1 MIALQSEV
9 HEAQG
14 RRLAMAKSI
23 KAATMKVIT
32 VMAAIGLDLADEW
45 SDMVGLDERGEEVRR
60 ERVRTTE
67 PELRRVFGAIAPT
80 KIAIEVGTHSA
91 WVMRVLTSLGHTV
104 VVANARRV
112 ALISK
117 NKRKNNHID
126 GEILARLLRAD
137 EKLLFPI
144 QHRGA
149 SVQADLAVMRS
160 RDIMVACR
168 TKLIN
173 HVRCVCKTVGTKL
186 PKCSAE
192 AFVVRCSERVPEC
205 LQTALNPILKQIS
218 DLTAQIKTFDREI
231 TRMIKRYPEVERVR
245 QITGVGELTALAFI
259 LTVEDPKRILRSRS
273 AGAYFGLVPG
283 SDDSGEKHQ
292 PTRITKEGDR
302 FCRKLLVQ
310 AAQYIVGPFGP
321 DSDLRRHGLAL
332 AGRGGKS
339 AKRRAVVAVA
349 RKLAVLMHH
358 LWISDEKYIPLF
370 NSSPE
375 AIAA

>member
-1 MIALQSEV
+1 
-9 HEAQG
+9 
-14 RRLAMAKSI
+14 MAKSI

-45 SDMVGLDERGEEVRR
+45 SDMVGLNERGEEVRR

-173 HVRCVCKTVGTKL
+173 HVRGVCKTVGTKL

-192 AFVVRCSERVPEC
+192 AFVVRCSERVPES

-339 AKRRAVVAVA
+339 AKKRAVVAVA